1 MRAVAAMRARTFTW
15 RPESD
20 DAPAD
25 LATRDAELARLLET
39 GAYLAQKWYGG
50 KFLIV
55 DRVSEPLTA
64 DIKMCLPERLVDLWD
79 INPILWDDMH
89 WAAIR
94 LITPGTSTVVQ
105 PHLHAD

>member
-1 MRAVAAMRARTFTW
+1 MNARLFTW
-15 RPESD
+15 SRES
-20 DAPAD
+20 APAD
-25 LATRDAELARLLET
+25 PATRDSELVRLLET

-55 DRVSEPLTA
+55 DRISEPRTA
-64 DIKMCLPERLVDLWD
+64 DINVCLPERLVDLWD

-94 LITPGTSTVVQ
+94 LIPPGGSTIVR
-105 PHLHAD
+105 PILHRD